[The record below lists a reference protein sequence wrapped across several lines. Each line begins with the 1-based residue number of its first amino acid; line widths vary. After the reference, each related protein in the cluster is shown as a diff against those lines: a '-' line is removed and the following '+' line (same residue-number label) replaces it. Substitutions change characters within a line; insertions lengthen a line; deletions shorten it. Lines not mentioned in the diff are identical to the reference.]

1 MLGMHNINLTLAK
14 CGKLPGT
21 LAIFTVLGPVRPH
34 TIPFYHPFY
43 PDVTHKKRYQ
53 AFSHFSV
60 LQAIFI
66 PRYSVH
72 KSEESQPTEHIGEHV
87 HFLFNDCCYKCLQ
100 GRNHT
105 ACLFSTKIACTKCV
119 PSVVTHSLFNE

>member
-72 KSEESQPTEHIGEHV
+72 KSEESNQQNTLENMFIF
-87 HFLFNDCCYKCLQ
+87 FLT
-100 GRNHT
+100 T
-105 ACLFSTKIACTKCV
+105 AVTNVCKAEIIQLAC
-119 PSVVTHSLFNE
+119 SVRRLHALNVFPRL